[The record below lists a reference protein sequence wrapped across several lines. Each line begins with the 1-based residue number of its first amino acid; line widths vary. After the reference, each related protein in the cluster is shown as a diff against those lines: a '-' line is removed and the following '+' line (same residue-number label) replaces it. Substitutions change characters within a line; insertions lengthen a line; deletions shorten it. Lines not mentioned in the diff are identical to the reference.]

1 MAASVSV
8 SPQTPPQILPK
19 RDRNLRI
26 LHLTCGYAASKKT
39 NSLDR
44 VGVET
49 SYSIVI
55 PAFNEEGRIGATLE
69 RTLAYFAE
77 RPECRV
83 EVLVVD
89 DGSTDGTA
97 NLIESWQER
106 SRYIRLLS
114 HDENMGKGW
123 AVRTGM
129 LAADGE
135 YVLFM
140 DADGSTDIAEIEKL
154 SQALDGGADIAIGSR
169 DLAGSEIRKHQPVVR
184 ETMGK
189 AFSFI
194 ARVLAIPEIAD
205 TTCGFKLFR
214 KPVDCADLQ
223 PSEGSRLGLR
233 CRTAVF
239 GIKDGVSG
247 GRNPRALDGF
257 SRLSREFARRCAPN
271 TTRPDLD
278 SPYPSFCSPSH
289 GVLPYGLE
297 SAVRDRGQ
305 AAKLY

>member
-1 MAASVSV
+1 M
-8 SPQTPPQILPK
+8 
-19 RDRNLRI
+19 
-26 LHLTCGYAASKKT
+26 
-39 NSLDR
+39 
-44 VGVET
+44 ET

-55 PAFNEEGRIGATLE
+55 PAYNEEERIGATLE
-69 RTLAYFAE
+69 RTLAYFSE
-77 RPECRV
+77 RPECRA

-89 DGSTDGTA
+89 DGSTDSTA
-97 NLIESWQER
+97 NLVASWQER
-106 SRYIRLLS
+106 SRHVRLLS

-169 DLAGSEIRKHQPVVR
+169 DLAGSEIRQHQPVVR

-194 ARVLAIPEIAD
+194 ARVLAIPEIVD

-214 KPVDCADLQ
+214 KHVVAPVFSRQRVRGWAYDVEILYLAIKMGFQVAEIPVHWTDSPDSRVNLAGVVLPTLRDLIWI
-223 PSEGSRLGLR
+223 RLIHRSVGR
-233 CRTAVF
+233 RTASYRT
-239 GIKDGVSG
+239 D
-247 GRNPRALDGF
+247 
-257 SRLSREFARRCAPN
+257 
-271 TTRPDLD
+271 
-278 SPYPSFCSPSH
+278 
-289 GVLPYGLE
+289 
-297 SAVRDRGQ
+297 
-305 AAKLY
+305 

>member
-1 MAASVSV
+1 M
-8 SPQTPPQILPK
+8 
-19 RDRNLRI
+19 
-26 LHLTCGYAASKKT
+26 
-39 NSLDR
+39 
-44 VGVET
+44 ET
-49 SYSIVI
+49 SYSVVI
-55 PAFNEEGRIGATLE
+55 PAYNEEGRIGATLE
-69 RTLAYFAE
+69 RILAYFAE

-97 NLIESWQER
+97 NLTESWQER
-106 SRYIRLLS
+106 SRHVRLFS
-114 HDENMGKGW
+114 HDRNMGKGW

-129 LAADGE
+129 LAAEGE

-194 ARVLAIPEIAD
+194 ARVLAVPEIAD

-214 KPVDCADLQ
+214 KHVVAPVFSRQRVRGWAYDVEILYLAIKMGFQVAEIPVHWTDSPDSRVNLAGVVLPTLRDLIWI
-223 PSEGSRLGLR
+223 RLIHR
-233 CRTAVF
+233 SVARRTASYRT
-239 GIKDGVSG
+239 D
-247 GRNPRALDGF
+247 
-257 SRLSREFARRCAPN
+257 
-271 TTRPDLD
+271 
-278 SPYPSFCSPSH
+278 
-289 GVLPYGLE
+289 
-297 SAVRDRGQ
+297 
-305 AAKLY
+305 

>member
-1 MAASVSV
+1 M
-8 SPQTPPQILPK
+8 
-19 RDRNLRI
+19 
-26 LHLTCGYAASKKT
+26 
-39 NSLDR
+39 
-44 VGVET
+44 EEF
-49 SYSIVI
+49 YSIVI
-55 PAFNEEGRIGATLE
+55 PAYNEEKRIGVTQE
-69 RTLAYFAE
+69 RTLAYFSE
-77 RPECRV
+77 RPDWQF

-97 NLIESWQER
+97 NLIAVLAGTIAS
-106 SRYIRLLS
+106 IFAFLS
-114 HDENMGKGW
+114 HEKNMGKGW

-214 KPVDCADLQ
+214 KPVVA
-223 PSEGSRLGLR
+223 P
-233 CRTAVF
+233 
-239 GIKDGVSG
+239 I
-247 GRNPRALDGF
+247 F
-257 SRLSREFARRCAPN
+257 SRQRVRGWAYDVEILYLAKRWGFRWPKSRCIGRILRTLA
-271 TTRPDLD
+271 
-278 SPYPSFCSPSH
+278 
-289 GVLPYGLE
+289 
-297 SAVRDRGQ
+297 
-305 AAKLY
+305 

>member
-1 MAASVSV
+1 M
-8 SPQTPPQILPK
+8 
-19 RDRNLRI
+19 
-26 LHLTCGYAASKKT
+26 
-39 NSLDR
+39 
-44 VGVET
+44 ET

-55 PAFNEEGRIGATLE
+55 PAYNEVGRIGATLE

-97 NLIESWQER
+97 NLTESWQER
-106 SRYIRLLS
+106 CRHVRLLS
-114 HDENMGKGW
+114 HDRNMGKGW

-129 LAADGE
+129 LAAEGE

-194 ARVLAIPEIAD
+194 ARVLAVPEIAD

-214 KPVDCADLQ
+214 KPAIEPLFSRQRVRGWAFDVEILYLAKKIGFQVAEVPVHWTDSPDSRVNLAGVVLPSLRDLIWIRFVHR
-223 PSEGSRLGLR
+223 SVTR
-233 CRTAVF
+233 RTASYRT
-239 GIKDGVSG
+239 D
-247 GRNPRALDGF
+247 
-257 SRLSREFARRCAPN
+257 
-271 TTRPDLD
+271 
-278 SPYPSFCSPSH
+278 
-289 GVLPYGLE
+289 
-297 SAVRDRGQ
+297 
-305 AAKLY
+305 

>member
-1 MAASVSV
+1 M
-8 SPQTPPQILPK
+8 
-19 RDRNLRI
+19 
-26 LHLTCGYAASKKT
+26 
-39 NSLDR
+39 
-44 VGVET
+44 ET

-55 PAFNEEGRIGATLE
+55 PAYNEEERIGATLE
-69 RTLAYFAE
+69 RTLAYFSE

-89 DGSTDGTA
+89 DGSTDSTA
-97 NLIESWQER
+97 NLVASWQER
-106 SRYIRLLS
+106 SRHVRLLS

-140 DADGSTDIAEIEKL
+140 DADGSTEIAEIEKL

-214 KPVDCADLQ
+214 KPAIAPIFSRQRVRGWAYDVEILYLAIKMGFQVAEIPVHWTDSPDSRVNLLGVVLPTLRDLIWI
-223 PSEGSRLGLR
+223 RLIHR
-233 CRTAVF
+233 SVARRTASYRT
-239 GIKDGVSG
+239 D
-247 GRNPRALDGF
+247 
-257 SRLSREFARRCAPN
+257 
-271 TTRPDLD
+271 
-278 SPYPSFCSPSH
+278 
-289 GVLPYGLE
+289 
-297 SAVRDRGQ
+297 
-305 AAKLY
+305 